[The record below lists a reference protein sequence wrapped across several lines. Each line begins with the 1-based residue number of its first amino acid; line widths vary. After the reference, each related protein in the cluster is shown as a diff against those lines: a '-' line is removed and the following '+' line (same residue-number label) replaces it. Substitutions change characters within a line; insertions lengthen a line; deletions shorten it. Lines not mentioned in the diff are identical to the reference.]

1 MRLQEISQYVAID
14 IKEALEER
22 FMESEEMYVSFLRK
36 LMTTDGYR
44 LQ

>member
-22 FMESEEMYVSFLRK
+22 FPDLDLELHAGGQPLYYFL
-36 LMTTDGYR
+36 LAVE
-44 LQ
+44 